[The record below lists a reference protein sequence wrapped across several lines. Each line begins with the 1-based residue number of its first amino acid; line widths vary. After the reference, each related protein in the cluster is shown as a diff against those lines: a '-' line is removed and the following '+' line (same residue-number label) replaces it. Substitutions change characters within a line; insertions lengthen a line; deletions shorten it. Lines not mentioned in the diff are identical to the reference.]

1 MRLKQYLVFVESLLA
16 SRRDLNVDELEIR
29 EIEPDRTARLRGR
42 VQFWDGSTLQF
53 AESLAMRGLAL
64 AKTRYSYHY
73 QDAGEHLI
81 FRYDNV
87 PHHPQVA
94 TYPHHKHI
102 GSASSIE
109 RVEAARA
116 PELLDVLREIETYL
130 YPDSP

>member
-1 MRLKQYLVFVESLLA
+1 MRLKQYLLFVEGLLS
-16 SRRDLNVDELEIR
+16 SRRDLTVEELEIR

-73 QDAGEHLI
+73 QDAGEHLV

-94 TYPHHKHI
+94 TYTHHKHI
-102 GSASSIE
+102 GSASFAE
-109 RVEAARA
+109 RVEAAQA
-116 PELLDVLREIETYL
+116 PELLAVLREIETYL
-130 YPDSP
+130 YPSNK